1 MPGEREQVMVR
12 RDAPPMRPWS
22 IAFSSPSHF
31 VASIRPYL
39 AAFLLVLLSRFREV
53 ELVIDENDRLQEVAL
68 SRPGTSSSHGL
79 RLFWDGKEKGASL

>member
-12 RDAPPMRPWS
+12 RDAPPMRSWS

-53 ELVIDENDRLQEVAL
+53 ELVIDENDRVAL